1 MRSVVRLLWLLTV
14 ALVLVAC
21 TNPLESLLATPPAK
35 VNEYVLSKTELDDR
49 VSRIEIGLRKNP
61 NVTQMPSK
69 GELDDYVIEQFVV
82 QHVIMGLAT
91 EKGITADKAAV
102 DKQVEDFRTAV
113 SQSGSE
119 EFDVVISDQLG
130 FENATD
136 PDFLSF
142 VEYFVIQGKLAET
155 LVDEASVRAEIQ
167 AELEE
172 QAKSTELQARVQH
185 ILVDDEATAVR
196 VIDLLKEGKEFG
208 TLAAEYSTD
217 PGSKDNEGIYEW
229 TGRGYYVAEFDTAVF
244 DDLKVGEYTQTPVKT
259 EFGYHVIKVLGR
271 EERSL
276 LDPETIP
283 SEIETR
289 LPSMLEQRRYEAL
302 QKLIEDERTKGVT
315 EERIVVQPT
324 TVVASPTAGIELEPT
339 PAP

>member
-1 MRSVVRLLWLLTV
+1 MRSLLRSLVLLSLAV
-14 ALVLVAC
+14 VLVAC
-21 TNPLESLLATPPAK
+21 TNPLETWFADPPAK
-35 VNEYVLSKTELDDR
+35 VNDYVLSKTELDDR
-49 VSRIEIGLRKNP
+49 VGRIEIGLRKNP

-69 GELDDYVIEQFVV
+69 EELGDYVIEQFVV
-82 QHVIMGLAT
+82 QHIIMSLAT

-102 DKQVEDFRTAV
+102 DKQLEDFRTAV
-113 SQSGSE
+113 SQSGTD

-130 FENATD
+130 YENATD
-136 PDFLSF
+136 PDFVSF

-155 LVDEASVRAEIQ
+155 LVDESTVRAQIQ

-172 QAKSTELQARVQH
+172 QSKSTELQARVQH
-185 ILVDDEATAVR
+185 ILVSDEETALR
-196 VIDLLKEGKEFG
+196 VVDLIKEGKEFG
-208 TLAAEYSTD
+208 TLAAEFSTD

-259 EFGYHVIKVLGR
+259 DFGYHVIKLLGR

-276 LDPETIP
+276 LDPATIP
-283 SEIETR
+283 DEIEVR

-302 QKLIEDERTKGVT
+302 QVLIDEERAKGVT
-315 EERIVVQPT
+315 EERILIQPT
-324 TVVASPTAGIELEPT
+324 TVVAIPTAGIELEPT
-339 PAP
+339 PVP